1 MKPELEPPVR
11 PLRLGI
17 TPVAFSVISI
27 FVVMGSV
34 IWLVN
39 LVMAFFRWLDL

>member
-1 MKPELEPPVR
+1 MKPESEPPGR

-27 FVVMGSV
+27 FVVLGV
-34 IWLVN
+34 VPLLVN
-39 LVMAFFRWLDL
+39 LIMAFFRWLDF